1 MRKFNFIWSVL
12 LITLISCKESSE
24 KEQTPTQEA
33 VQTAPAPVKISSPQD
48 LIWLQGSWMSED
60 KSTIETWAVQGD
72 SLAGNLYSGAAKKII
87 EILSINK
94 VGKSW
99 IYKSR
104 GLQEDG
110 KNVLLDLELYN
121 AKQLVFSN
129 PILDYPN
136 RVEYTRVDDRT
147 IQITISGKTGN
158 PSTYKIIKLD

>member
-1 MRKFNFIWSVL
+1 MRKFNFIWIFL
-12 LITLISCKESSE
+12 LIALVSCKESAE
-24 KEQTPTQEA
+24 KQQTPTQEA
-33 VQTAPAPVKISSPQD
+33 AQTAPAPVKITSPQD

-87 EILSINK
+87 EILSIHK

-110 KNVLLDLELYN
+110 KNILLDLELYDT
-121 AKQLVFSN
+121 KQLVFSN
-129 PILDYPN
+129 PLLDYPN
-136 RVEYTRVDDRT
+136 RVDYTRLDDRT